1 MKKSFSIRPAL
12 SLPTLAIGG
21 LFLLAGCDSEPTAS
35 DGAVSQK
42 TEQGTLENGMA
53 YEEVRP
59 GNGPKATLEDYVT
72 LHYKVIKSDGT
83 LLADS
88 AQAGN
93 PPTFLLKDTLPG
105 WQEALTRMNQGDVWR
120 ITVPADLAYGDEGLG
135 DMIAPGEDLGFEL
148 SLLKVETKQEWDAR
162 RLEAFKTAQAHRKE
176 NMDYLEENAARSG
189 VTTTDSGLQYEV
201 LQEGGGPKP
210 SATDTVRVHYR
221 GTLVDG
227 TEFDSSYSRGQP
239 AEFPVN
245 GVIKG
250 WQEALQLM
258 NTGSKYRLVIPA
270 DLAYGNRSVGG
281 LIKAGST
288 LVFEVELLDILG

>member
-1 MKKSFSIRPAL
+1 MKKSFSIAPAL
-12 SLPTLAIGG
+12 SLPVLALSG

-35 DGAVSQK
+35 DGDVSRQ

-88 AQAGN
+88 AQTGN
-93 PPTFLLKDTLPG
+93 PPTFLLQDTLPG
-105 WQEALTRMNQGDVWR
+105 WQEALTRMNEGDVWR

-162 RLEAFKTAQAHRKE
+162 RLEAFKAVQAYRKE

-210 SATDTVRVHYR
+210 SAADTVRVHYR

-288 LVFEVELLDILG
+288 LVFEVELLDIL